1 MLVIDPKVYSLIK
14 VSETGSYTRA
24 AEQLSLTQPAVSQHI
39 RALDGEL
46 GIRIFE
52 RVNNELRITHEGETA
67 IKYAKRM
74 LSLYNNLQRDLTS
87 EKRQL
92 TQLTV
97 GITHTAESNAISE
110 ALAKYVNNHEG
121 VTVKIITDTLSN
133 LYDKVKNYEL
143 DFAIVEGKLN
153 YPSLRYLMLD
163 TDCLVLAVSPNHRL
177 AKQSMVTISAL
188 KKEKM
193 ILRLP
198 DSSTRNLFV
207 SSLESQNMSIDD
219 FNVIMEIDNI
229 ATIKDLIRRDFGVS
243 VLAKSACMDELKVE
257 TEVFTF
263 ADSNDIQAVVTA
275 AIEGVDA
282 MYIPTDNTAA
292 SNMTI
297 ISNICAPAGIP
308 IICGEEGMCG
318 AGGLATVSISYYDIG
333 YVCGEMAYDV
343 LVNGADISA
352 MPIGYAASPEK
363 KYNADYAEAI
373 GFEMPEGYVAIE
385 TE

>member
-1 MLVIDPKVYSLIK
+1 MKKLITMVLAAVMVLAMVSAAPAAKAEEKTYTIGICQLVQHAALDAATEGFKAALTEKLGENVKFDEQNAQGDIPTCSTIVTGFVANEYDLIMANATPALLAAVSATDTIPILGTSVTDYANALAIEDMDAAVGTGINVSGTSDGVPAQLYADTVMELVPEAKK
-14 VSETGSYTRA
+14 VSIVYCS
-24 AEQLSLTQPAVSQHI
+24 AE
-39 RALDGEL
+39 
-46 GIRIFE
+46 
-52 RVNNELRITHEGETA
+52 
-67 IKYAKRM
+67 
-74 LSLYNNLQRDLTS
+74 
-87 EKRQL
+87 
-92 TQLTV
+92 
-97 GITHTAESNAISE
+97 
-110 ALAKYVNNHEG
+110 
-121 VTVKIITDTLSN
+121 
-133 LYDKVKNYEL
+133 
-143 DFAIVEGKLN
+143 
-153 YPSLRYLMLD
+153 
-163 TDCLVLAVSPNHRL
+163 PN
-177 AKQSMVTISAL
+177 
-188 KKEKM
+188 
-193 ILRLP
+193 
-198 DSSTRNLFV
+198 
-207 SSLESQNMSIDD
+207 
-219 FNVIMEIDNI
+219 
-229 ATIKDLIRRDFGVS
+229 S
-243 VLAKSACMDELKVE
+243 VLQADQFIACMDELKVE

-373 GFEMPEGYVAIE
+373 GFEMPDTYVAIE